1 MKKRMYQSPEID
13 FKFFLTSDILLASL
27 DVDAPDGDGG
37 DDEAIDGGYGGY
49 DD

>member
-13 FKFFLTSDILLASL
+13 FKLFLTSDILLASL
-27 DVDAPDGDGG
+27 DVDVPGGDQGG
-37 DDEAIDGGYGGY
+37 DDEIAINGGY